1 LSELPKKEREEK
13 LSSRALSDACLA
25 EMDPSG
31 AHKQET
37 KIEKIALALALFLS
51 LSLALLQKK
60 KNNITSKKKRILIH
74 SFTSLSLSLSP
85 PRDER
90 TPAHEQLPVDI

>member
-1 LSELPKKEREEK
+1 MSFRKRNAKK
-13 LSSRALSDACLA
+13 SSLLALSDACLA

-60 KNNITSKKKRILIH
+60 KTTSHQRK
-74 SFTSLSLSLSP
+74 SAF
-85 PRDER
+85 
-90 TPAHEQLPVDI
+90 